1 MSPNISSAPLRYAL
15 HQSILSQRGG
25 AVTPTTQSFS
35 LHRKC
40 ILYGYASVNNRVTFV
55 FNCWQV
61 YTIHGSSWKFPLMF
75 GPAGE
80 RGGEDQKVQGR
91 ADEQQSWVPPASCGQ
106 GCANKGTSEWA
117 WGTGRWQYEPWANQ
131 FFVPWLSL
139 SFGLWFYMIFVTL
152 GSIVVWERAE
162 KVPKLSPTTT
172 YCINKLVFALSKADR
187 ATHKNTRRPL

>member
-61 YTIHGSSWKFPLMF
+61 YTIHGSSWKFPLVF

-80 RGGEDQKVQGR
+80 RGGEDQMIQVR
-91 ADEQQSWVPPASCGQ
+91 ADEQQSWVPPTSCGQ
-106 GCANKGTSEWA
+106 GCANKGTSERA
-117 WGTGRWQYEPWANQ
+117 WGAGRWQKGGRT
-131 FFVPWLSL
+131 V
-139 SFGLWFYMIFVTL
+139 G
-152 GSIVVWERAE
+152 VW
-162 KVPKLSPTTT
+162 
-172 YCINKLVFALSKADR
+172 ALSKPIFCTLTFTFVWFVILYDFCNFGINCGLKTGREGTETVA
-187 ATHKNTRRPL
+187 NNNPF